1 MKRVL
6 FPKLVAGLALMLAGA
21 CAPMYR
27 PAGGPA
33 PGATSTSQGSG
44 QEAEGESAG
53 KDGSG
58 GQDSGEKNGDK
69 KDEKPPFEPW
79 EKAIKDTEPIEGF
92 FTFHRKRDGALL
104 LEIPLDR
111 LESEFGLVL
120 HLSRGVGDFNVQQ
133 GLPLSG
139 TQLMKL
145 RRVADRVHL
154 VRLNPRFVA
163 DDSSAFDLALQ
174 ANVGHSV
181 MAALKLKSEHP
192 ESKALLV
199 DATEFLLSDYAN
211 LSRWLSGY
219 YGRKP
224 VSLAKNRSYVGR
236 VQGFPRN
243 VEIDAE
249 LTFTASDPPQ
259 ASGGYGVADTRSIP
273 VGVRFSIFA
282 LPETRMAPR
291 FADDRV
297 GHFLTARWDF
307 SHDREMVPYLRYVN
321 RWRLEKRDPA
331 AEMSEA
337 VTPIVFYVDRSV
349 PAEYRQYVKEGI
361 EAWNKAFEAAGYR
374 NAIVAKDPP
383 DDENWSAEDLRY
395 STVRWTP
402 SYNMGY
408 AIGPSQTDPRTG
420 EILNADVL
428 IWDGII
434 RGWLLQYENIGP
446 AAGRGLVQGH
456 LGVLGSGSP
465 SDSPT
470 RDLAESTPLGR
481 LISQYRDGVVLRES
495 LPPELASRV
504 CLAAI
509 GKVQQ
514 AAFARTVLLALG
526 EETAGE
532 GLPDGYVGDAIR
544 DLVMHEIGHTLGLR
558 HNFKS
563 SSGVPHE
570 QLNDTAFTRRNGLTL
585 SVMDYAPV
593 NISPDRDRQGHYWN
607 QEVGSYD
614 VWAIR
619 YAYEPMYEKYETT
632 SAGGAPEATPGTSR
646 STLADAGGDMRTAGS
661 AVAPSGTAR
670 QPIMDPEQEVEALR
684 RIAALG
690 ADPLHTYGT
699 DEDNWLGSFAID
711 PNTNAWDLGS
721 DPLAYARD
729 RASIVAK
736 VQPQLEKR
744 LIEEGEGY
752 QRLRSAMISL
762 IFERYLSLLPITKTV
777 GGIEFARD
785 HKGDPSGRPPFTP
798 VSGDRQRQAV
808 EFLVE
813 QAFSAGSFPFDPEL
827 LNKLAPNRFN
837 HWGMGIQLPVD
848 FPAHSYVSLIQQ
860 VLLGELLAPPRLWRL
875 IDNETRMAQGDRPY
889 RVSDL
894 FSNLTDAI
902 WSELGEEGQ
911 PARSPDSFR
920 RNLQRAHIR
929 RLSSL
934 LLNDGGSGPVAAPED
949 ARSLARQELKQLS
962 ARMGTLL
969 AGSGLNAMTRA
980 HLAESKARVDR
991 VLEASLVE
999 GQLRLRR

>member
-1 MKRVL
+1 MRCVSYPALMAGLVL
-6 FPKLVAGLALMLAGA
+6 FFAAG
-21 CAPMYR
+21 CVPMYR

-33 PGATSTSQGSG
+33 PGATSGTTDAEQDGENGATNEDGS
-44 QEAEGESAG
+44 EAQDKDG
-53 KDGSG
+53 KD
-58 GQDSGEKNGDK
+58 DD
-69 KDEKPPFEPW
+69 KPPEPW
-79 EKAIKDTEPIEGF
+79 EKAIKDTEAIEGY
-92 FTFHRKRDGALL
+92 FTFHRKKDGSLL

-120 HLSRGVGDFNVQQ
+120 HLSRGVGDFNIQQ
-133 GLPLSG
+133 GLPLSR

-145 RRVADRVHL
+145 RRVADKVHL

-163 DDSSAFDLALQ
+163 DKASAYDTALQ
-174 ANVGHSV
+174 TNLGHSV
-181 MAALKLKSEHP
+181 MAALKIKSEHAKTK
-192 ESKALLV
+192 SLLV

-219 YGRKP
+219 FGRKP
-224 VSLAKNRSYVGR
+224 VSLAKDRSYVGR

-273 VGVRFSIFA
+273 VGVRFSMFE
-282 LPETRMAPR
+282 LPETTMTPR

-307 SHDREMVPYLRYVN
+307 SRDRETVPYLRYVN
-321 RWRLEKRDPA
+321 RWRLEKREPTAD
-331 AEMSEA
+331 MSEP
-337 VTPIVFYVDRSV
+337 VTPIVYYVDRSV
-349 PAEYRQYVKEGI
+349 PAAYRQYVKEGI

-374 NAIVAKDPP
+374 NAIVAMDPP
-383 DDENWSAEDLRY
+383 EDESWSAEDLRF

-428 IWDGII
+428 IWDGIV
-434 RGWLLQYENIGP
+434 RGWLLQYQNIGP
-446 AAGRGLVQGH
+446 AAGSLAPGAGNLAPGEARSATLR
-456 LGVLGSGSP
+456 SG
-465 SDSPT
+465 PT
-470 RDLAESTPLGR
+470 RELGEGTELDR
-481 LISQYRDGVVLRES
+481 LIAQYRDGVVLRES
-495 LPPELASRV
+495 LPPDLAARV
-504 CLAAI
+504 CLAGV
-509 GKVQQ
+509 GKTQQ

-526 EETAGE
+526 EATSEE
-532 GLPDGYVGDAIR
+532 GLPEEYVGDAIR

-558 HNFKS
+558 HNFKG
-563 SSGVPHE
+563 SSGIPHE
-570 QLNDTAFTRRNGLTL
+570 QLNDTEFTRRNGLTL

-593 NISPDRDRQGHYWN
+593 NISPDRDQQGHYWN
-607 QEVGSYD
+607 PEVGSYD

-619 YAYEPMYEKYETT
+619 YAYEPMYEEEKTA
-632 SAGGAPEATPGTSR
+632 SASDAP
-646 STLADAGGDMRTAGS
+646 TANERR
-661 AVAPSGTAR
+661 PLT
-670 QPIMDPEQEVEALR
+670 DPEQELEALR
-684 RIAALG
+684 RIAAQG

-711 PNTNAWDLGS
+711 PYTNAWDLGS
-721 DPLAYARD
+721 DPLAYAQD
-729 RASIVAK
+729 RAAIVAR
-736 VQPQLEKR
+736 VQPRLEER
-744 LIEEGEGY
+744 LVEQGEGY

-777 GGIEFARD
+777 GGIEFVRD

-798 VSGDRQRQAV
+798 VSGERQREAV
-808 EFLVE
+808 EFLVD
-813 QAFSAGSFPFDPEL
+813 QAFSEGSFPFDPEL

-875 IDNETRMAQGDRPY
+875 IDNETRVSSGDRPY

-894 FSNLTDAI
+894 FTSLTDAI
-902 WSELGEEGQ
+902 WSELGGEG
-911 PARSPDSFR
+911 RSAQAPDSFR
-920 RNLQRAHIR
+920 RNLQRAHLR

-934 LLNDGGSGPVAAPED
+934 LLDDGGAGPVAAPED
-949 ARSLARQELKQLS
+949 ARSLARQELKRLS
-962 ARMGTLL
+962 TRMGTLL
-969 AGSGLNAMTRA
+969 RGRSLDAMTRA
-980 HLAESKARVDR
+980 HLEESKARIDR

-999 GQLRLRR
+999 GELRLRR